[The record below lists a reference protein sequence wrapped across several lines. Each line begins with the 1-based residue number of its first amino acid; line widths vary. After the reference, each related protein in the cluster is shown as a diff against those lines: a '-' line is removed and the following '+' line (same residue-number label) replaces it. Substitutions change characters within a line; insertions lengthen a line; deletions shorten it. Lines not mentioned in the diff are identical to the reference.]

1 MSGKSDFSVNGFTQ
15 AILESIDDP
24 VQVIDRGFRVVWCN
38 SFGNQTRTW
47 RPEELVGQVCHRAF
61 FGRSTPCPDCP
72 IKQTFANNR
81 PAVREKMI
89 PLPEGGHEW
98 RRVHSWPI
106 TGPDG
111 RVRYVVKLGFAITG
125 QKQDQARLERY
136 LGRLENAV
144 GESMPPLP
152 AEGLTSRQ
160 RQVLSLL
167 AQGFSNPEIARVLG
181 LSPHTIKTH
190 VTHIF
195 EKLGVEDRV
204 TAAATAARLGM
215 V

>member
-1 MSGKSDFSVNGFTQ
+1 MPAQADMAMDGFTQ
-15 AILESIDDP
+15 AIFDSIDDP
-24 VQVIDRGFRVVWCN
+24 VQVLDRDYRVVWCN
-38 SFGNQTRTW
+38 TFGSEAHVW
-47 RPEELVGQVCHRAF
+47 GPENLVGRVCYEAF
-61 FGRSTPCPDCP
+61 FHRSGPCPDCP
-72 IKQTFANNR
+72 ISQTFESNR
-81 PAVREKMI
+81 PAVREKLI
-89 PLPEGGHEW
+89 PLPQRGHEW

-111 RVRYVVKLGFAITG
+111 QVRYVVKLGFAITG

-144 GESMPPLP
+144 GDGLAPLP

>member
-1 MSGKSDFSVNGFTQ
+1 MPAQADMAVDGFTQ

-24 VQVIDRGFRVVWCN
+24 VQVIDRDYRVVWCN
-38 SFGNQTRTW
+38 TFGAPPNVW
-47 RPEELVGQVCHRAF
+47 RPEDLVGRVCHQAF
-61 FGRSTPCPDCP
+61 FGRATPCPDCP
-72 IKQTFANNR
+72 ISHTFESNR
-81 PAVREKMI
+81 PAVREKMFSGSD
-89 PLPEGGHEW
+89 GGYEW

-111 RVRYVVKLGFAITG
+111 QVRYVVKLGFAITG

-144 GESMPPLP
+144 GEAMEPLP

-181 LSPHTIKTH
+181 LSPHTVKTH

>member
-1 MSGKSDFSVNGFTQ
+1 MPAKTDFSMNGFTQ

-24 VQVIDRGFRVVWCN
+24 VQVIDRAYRVVWSN
-38 SFGNQTRTW
+38 TFTSEARTW
-47 RPEELVGQVCHRAF
+47 EPHELLGKVCYREY
-61 FGRSTPCPDCP
+61 FGRSAPCPDCP
-72 IKQTFANNR
+72 IEQTFASGR
-81 PAVREKMI
+81 ASVREKMF
-89 PLPEGGHEW
+89 PLPGGGHVW

-106 TGPDG
+106 AGPSG
-111 RVRYVVKLGFAITG
+111 PAHYVVKLGFAITG

-144 GESMPPLP
+144 GQSMDPLP

-160 RQVLSLL
+160 RQVLHLL

-181 LSPHTIKTH
+181 LSPHTVKTH

-195 EKLGVEDRV
+195 ERLGVEDRV